1 MKNKIDIE
9 HLTLVEGLNYE
20 GVLRIL
26 DEHQIPHKIV
36 VEPRKGM
43 GYFRDSALFV
53 EEDRMTE
60 AVSLL
65 GQGAKHASSHFKDI
79 SYYGAYQ
86 MGSEFDTSSLD
97 GNIKF
102 SKGRLIERVTLRELK
117 EKKLSHSRQ
126 KTVSS

>member
-43 GYFRDSALFV
+43 GYFRDSTLFV
-53 EEDRMTE
+53 GEDRMSE
-60 AVSLL
+60 AVSLI
-65 GQGAKHASSHFKDI
+65 GEGTKHASSHFKDI

-86 MGSEFDTSSLD
+86 MGAEFDINSLD

-102 SKGRLIERVTLRELK
+102 SRGKLVERVTLRELK
-117 EKKLSHSRQ
+117 EKKEI
-126 KTVSS
+126 SSKKR